1 MGKTHFQCIKK
12 AANYLTALKK
22 EQHKKYIGF
31 TLKEK
36 KSNNIFATMLAGRIN
51 CKENALLTARLKLA
65 CGGGGSV
72 YQGKIQCKLPQQ
84 CEHTGQ
90 QVFIRTPLNAVK
102 ALVTSEKILDNF

>member
-36 KSNNIFATMLAGRIN
+36 KSNNTFATMFAGRN
-51 CKENALLTARLKLA
+51 NGKETL
-65 CGGGGSV
+65 C
-72 YQGKIQCKLPQQ
+72 LP
-84 CEHTGQ
+84 H
-90 QVFIRTPLNAVK
+90 V
-102 ALVTSEKILDNF
+102 